1 MFTKPFEERPR
12 SSDKNLFPFSDPSR
26 LPPSGSNNKS
36 SSGRNAANNSHNVL
50 NSRNSNHGGRDSAR
64 GQQPRPLM
72 GSHHNHHHGGGHSH
86 HRGGPSG
93 RSSRAGGN
101 KHHQYDHHNGPEDP
115 YTFQLPYL
123 DPSQHRGQPVPHG
136 HGHQHEEPTFI
147 TPIMGGVSYFY
158 DSQGELGLANN
169 GHDAAL
175 AVAAAP
181 KGKEK
186 DEMLQQYLKSQM

>member
-1 MFTKPFEERPR
+1 M
-12 SSDKNLFPFSDPSR
+12 
-26 LPPSGSNNKS
+26 
-36 SSGRNAANNSHNVL
+36 L
-50 NSRNSNHGGRDSAR
+50 NSRNANHGGRDSAR

-72 GSHHNHHHGGGHSH
+72 GSHHNHNHGGGGHSH